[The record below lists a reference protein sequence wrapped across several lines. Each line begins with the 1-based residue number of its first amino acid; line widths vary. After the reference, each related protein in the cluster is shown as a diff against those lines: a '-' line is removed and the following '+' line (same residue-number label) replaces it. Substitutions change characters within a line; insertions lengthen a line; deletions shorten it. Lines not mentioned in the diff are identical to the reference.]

1 MKATR
6 QTSQFKKDVK
16 RVRRRRKDLE
26 KLRVVVEMLVRGQ
39 ALPANYR
46 DHELTGEFKG
56 IRDRHLEPDWLLLY
70 QADDEE
76 LVLIRRGSH
85 ADLFRQ

>member
-1 MKATR
+1 MRAVRRT
-6 QTSQFKKDVK
+6 TQFKKDVK